1 MCYLTSGLST
11 DFPVNVLSILHECRY
26 SYLSNEQA
34 AVARLAHLIKG
45 RFVLNTGSLAYGK

>member
-45 RFVLNTGSLAYGK
+45 RFVLNTGSLAYG